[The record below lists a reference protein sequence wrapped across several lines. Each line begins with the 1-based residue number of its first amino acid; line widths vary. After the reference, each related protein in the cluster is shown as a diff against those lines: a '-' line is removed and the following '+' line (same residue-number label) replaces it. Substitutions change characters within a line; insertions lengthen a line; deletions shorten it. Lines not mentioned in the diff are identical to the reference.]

1 MKKVTILILSVV
13 AVFGAAC
20 SARAQVNMVIHLT
33 NGDSTVYNV
42 DSIGSMKLTPVVL
55 PRYDVIYMMA
65 EIRIPPTIPL
75 NPGNVDSMQFGL
87 DSLGH
92 HILTIDYDTAPPP
105 SNLNTTN
112 FRLIGPQI
120 FGPGAPLDFI
130 SFGRYEID
138 TNVIQLSADQC
149 ALWIGN
155 LIYCAA
161 PQTGPNQ
168 FFELDSNLDTIRD
181 VMLGAPWFGSLCLN
195 ADSSSSYL
203 LSKIVFWGDLQ
214 EYGIQTGSLNVI
226 NAVDEGS
233 NPITGVSNAVYYR
246 GGDDTIIFYAYGN
259 WSDTTPNPPNAGY
272 YLLDRNTGKSSM
284 ILHYISDLGEN
295 EMMNGF
301 DVSPDGKTLLIGST
315 SSSRPPLVIE
325 YNLSQQIFDTIPVV
339 FDSLAMYDPGLWVRY
354 SHDGTKILYSNYPL
368 GTFDESVGYPGEI
381 GIIDRATGARRALET
396 NPTTE
401 GMWVGV
407 FPEWSPDDTKI
418 VYSCAELQ
426 LEPPGALTG
435 FQICILKTLLR

>member
-1 MKKVTILILSVV
+1 MRKIAIPILCIVV
-13 AVFGAAC
+13 IFWATC
-20 SARAQVNMVIHLT
+20 IARAQVNMVIHLT
-33 NGDSTVYNV
+33 NGDSTVYIV
-42 DSIGSMKLTPVVL
+42 DSIASMKLTPVLL
-55 PRYDVIYMMA
+55 PRYDIMYVTADLAIPNTN
-65 EIRIPPTIPL
+65 RI
-75 NPGNVDSMQFGL
+75 NPGNI
-87 DSLGH
+87 DSLRFF
-92 HILTIDYDTAPPP
+92 IDTFGQHTLNIEYDTVPPP
-105 SNLNTTN
+105 WSSPNLTN

-120 FGPGAPLDFI
+120 FGPGSPLGFI

-138 TNVIQLSADQC
+138 TDIIRLSADQC

-155 LIYCAA
+155 RIYCAA
-161 PQTGPNQ
+161 PQTGPNH

-195 ADSSSSYL
+195 ADSSGSYL

-226 NAVDEGS
+226 NAVDGGS

-259 WSDTTPNPPNAGY
+259 WSDTTPDPPNAGY
-272 YLLDRNTGKSSM
+272 YLLDRKTGKSSM

-301 DVSPDGKTLLIGST
+301 DVSPDGKTLLIGAT

-325 YNLSQQIFDTIPVV
+325 YNLGQQIFDTIPVV
-339 FDSLAMYDPGLWVRY
+339 FDSLAMFDPAIWVRY

-368 GTFDESVGYPGEI
+368 GTFSESVDYPGEI
-381 GIIDRATGARRALET
+381 GIIDRATGTRRALQT
-396 NPTTE
+396 DPSTE
-401 GMWVGV
+401 GTWVGI
-407 FPEWSPDDTKI
+407 FPVWSPDDKHI
-418 VYSCAELQ
+418 VYSCGMLQ
-426 LEPPGALTG
+426 SEPPGSLG
-435 FQICILKTLLR
+435 YQICILKTLK